1 MALEPKS
8 PHFLLKDS
16 PHCGR
21 GLFASQPIPS
31 GTPLLSTSFVPLSL
45 IKREYRKE
53 VCANC
58 FAYETGRSL
67 KIRDGGTNF
76 SFCEAPCNDQWTT
89 DTLPPVAEAWS
100 AVESFVKKKASKAG
114 LGTAESAPADDDR
127 RKPSLV
133 EIDEAWRAVE
143 DTAHF
148 IRQAREG
155 STAKPHVRALQSVLS
170 MMPQPDALCF
180 LLSGVVVHHEGHRV
194 PEEHHPWQF
203 IQALTED
210 TTPYEGDM
218 HLKAHVC
225 SYLQLLALVPTPML
239 PSVTATVCRQTMA
252 RDSNNSFGIRS
263 LEDDGS
269 ELFGWGVWPEA
280 SFFNHSCRPNVGK
293 RRVGR
298 AWHFWA
304 ARDIEC
310 GEELLISYLG
320 GDEDDLDQAGRRD
333 RLSCW
338 GFDCSCS
345 RCLDEESM
353 ALDQPD
359 AGLD

>member
-1 MALEPKS
+1 MALEPTS
-8 PHFLLKDS
+8 PHFLLKES
-16 PHCGR
+16 PRCGR
-21 GLFASQPIPS
+21 GLFASQAIPV

-45 IKREYRKE
+45 IKRQYRKE

-76 SFCEAPCNDQWTT
+76 SFCETPCNDQWTT
-89 DTLPPVAEAWS
+89 DTPPLVAEAWS
-100 AVESFVKKKASKAG
+100 IVESFIKRKTSKAG
-114 LGTAESAPADDDR
+114 QADATSPPAVE
-127 RKPSLV
+127 RKPTPA
-133 EIDEAWRAVE
+133 EIDGAWHAVA

-148 IRQAREG
+148 ILQARAG
-155 STAKPHVRALQSVLS
+155 STAKPHVRALQSVLT

-180 LLSGVVVHHEGHRV
+180 LLSGVVVYHEGHRV
-194 PEEHHPWQF
+194 PEEHHPWEY

-210 TTPYEGDM
+210 TAPYEGEF
-218 HLKAHVC
+218 HLKSHVC
-225 SYLQLLALVPTPML
+225 SYLQLLALVPAPML
-239 PSVTATVCRQTMA
+239 PSVTPAVCRIAMA
-252 RDSNNSFGIRS
+252 QDSNNSFGIRS

-269 ELFGWGVWPEA
+269 EFFGWGVWPEA

-298 AWHFWA
+298 AWNFWA

-310 GEELLISYLG
+310 DEELLISYLG

-333 RLSCW
+333 RLSFW

-345 RCLDEESM
+345 RCLDDDLI
-353 ALDQPD
+353 LDQ
-359 AGLD
+359 AAF

>member
-8 PHFLLKDS
+8 PHFLLKES

-76 SFCEAPCNDQWTT
+76 SFCEAPCKDQWTT
-89 DTLPPVAEAWS
+89 DTLPLVAEAWS
-100 AVESFVKKKASKAG
+100 AVESFIKRKASKVG
-114 LGTAESAPADDDR
+114 LGTAESAPVSVDR
-127 RKPSLV
+127 PPRKPSLV

-170 MMPQPDALCF
+170 VMPQSDALCF
-180 LLSGVVVHHEGHRV
+180 LLSGVIAHHDGH
-194 PEEHHPWQF
+194 
-203 IQALTED
+203 
-210 TTPYEGDM
+210 
-218 HLKAHVC
+218 
-225 SYLQLLALVPTPML
+225 
-239 PSVTATVCRQTMA
+239 
-252 RDSNNSFGIRS
+252 
-263 LEDDGS
+263 
-269 ELFGWGVWPEA
+269 
-280 SFFNHSCRPNVGK
+280 
-293 RRVGR
+293 
-298 AWHFWA
+298 A
-304 ARDIEC
+304 A
-310 GEELLISYLG
+310 
-320 GDEDDLDQAGRRD
+320 DEDSRGGPPVAVHSSINRRCD
-333 RLSCW
+333 
-338 GFDCSCS
+338 
-345 RCLDEESM
+345 
-353 ALDQPD
+353 PV
-359 AGLD
+359 